1 MFRPVFIPVP
11 GNQRQTLEFLTNPPH
26 AFMIIRVHQKDE
38 QSAVV
43 MSVHGTTLC
52 RDFRC
57 FSYVGARA
65 KRCAR
70 KQLFE
75 AWTSDGVHAEFC
87 VARTITS
94 ARSPL
99 RETENLRRVC
109 HGAEHPTR
117 MVVNLL
123 YTKKGAYG
131 DLRNSAFSS
140 KTPRMQKDFRTEK
153 YNVYKKATAKSGDR
167 MLIKYRR

>member
-1 MFRPVFIPVP
+1 MCLPAHVFFIYLPQLCSAPRFIPVP

-65 KRCAR
+65 KFRAR
-70 KQLFE
+70 NKICE
-75 AWTSDGVHAEFC
+75 E
-87 VARTITS
+87 
-94 ARSPL
+94 
-99 RETENLRRVC
+99 
-109 HGAEHPTR
+109 PT
-117 MVVNLL
+117 
-123 YTKKGAYG
+123 
-131 DLRNSAFSS
+131 
-140 KTPRMQKDFRTEK
+140 
-153 YNVYKKATAKSGDR
+153 
-167 MLIKYRR
+167 